1 VFSLHGAFTP
11 SPAGVWVYDN
21 DQPRAQGIGGGAHG
35 VTLIEPGAAPDEM
48 IAVGDTVAVQ
58 KVIRRYRLTAAG
70 LEFVDEQ
77 AHSETPFAL
86 AAAGS
91 TVLTWPSGLY
101 DAATL
106 DYRGALTNGFDAG
119 AFLPEAMAL
128 SGDGIHAVLAGNTG
142 MAVRIEGFRT
152 DAMTLSGIAEIPLAG
167 KVRALTL
174 WEGDGIAVLA
184 GNSLILGR
192 LDLAAAP
199 LQIRQFDADS
209 VRVIFPAGAGRRW
222 ILQHATT
229 PLGPWS
235 EAAEAISA
243 GGMQVVPVMNT
254 SNTNSFFRVM
264 LEPLLAP
271 EE

>member
-1 VFSLHGAFTP
+1 
-11 SPAGVWVYDN
+11 
-21 DQPRAQGIGGGAHG
+21 
-35 VTLIEPGAAPDEM
+35 
-48 IAVGDTVAVQ
+48 
-58 KVIRRYRLTAAG
+58 
-70 LEFVDEQ
+70 
-77 AHSETPFAL
+77 
-86 AAAGS
+86 
-91 TVLTWPSGLY
+91 
-101 DAATL
+101 
-106 DYRGALTNGFDAG
+106 
-119 AFLPEAMAL
+119 
-128 SGDGIHAVLAGNTG
+128 
-142 MAVRIEGFRT
+142 
-152 DAMTLSGIAEIPLAG
+152 
-167 KVRALTL
+167 
-174 WEGDGIAVLA
+174 
-184 GNSLILGR
+184 